1 MVSDHLQF
9 LATLLPTEN
18 CCWVEYSLG
27 NTACLNTV
35 EDKRVLL
42 YRLSNPTFQPAVS
55 HCALILSHTE
65 RGESKCCLFQYSAV
79 WTEMWATSNFH
90 YSNFWDISVT
100 ASWSDFVAVH
110 RGGENGEDDDD
121 DDGDDYDH
129 TNNDDG
135 YGGGNDDNVYDD
147 NYLYLTLWPLK
158 IYISRTAQ
166 LTSRHCILNIYSTN
180 ILTEYFKHAAHSP
193 FFSLQDA
200 VYFIML
206 SFLVPVIFTF

>member
-1 MVSDHLQF
+1 MMVSDHLQF

-110 RGGENGEDDDD
+110 RGGKMVKMMMTTMVMTMTILIMMTVMVVVMMIM
-121 DDGDDYDH
+121 YMMII
-129 TNNDDG
+129 T
-135 YGGGNDDNVYDD
+135 
-147 NYLYLTLWPLK
+147 
-158 IYISRTAQ
+158 YI
-166 LTSRHCILNIYSTN
+166 
-180 ILTEYFKHAAHSP
+180 
-193 FFSLQDA
+193 
-200 VYFIML
+200 
-206 SFLVPVIFTF
+206 